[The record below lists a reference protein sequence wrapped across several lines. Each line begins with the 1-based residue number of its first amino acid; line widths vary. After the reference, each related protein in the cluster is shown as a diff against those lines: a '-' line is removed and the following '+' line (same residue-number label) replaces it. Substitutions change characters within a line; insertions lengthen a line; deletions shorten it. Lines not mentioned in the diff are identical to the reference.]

1 MDERNSPRTIIHKDK
16 ILRSSRDLILKWAR
30 IQYIAYQDK
39 LDEQLFQM
47 ADKSGNNADQTR
59 YFTARDEARRNQ
71 KAILEQFLMHCD
83 DAFDNYE
90 NRKPTTSDY
99 SIKTTDDE
107 EQLSLVDNNELEQSL
122 AIATMS
128 HRLTSDCTEHI
139 YAINQRLSALRGGNK
154 INDQGNPV
162 APGVFAEGA
171 QKCLQGLILD
181 NKTVLTFLKI
191 FDSAFMHKVEKLYA
205 LLNHHFEKQGLLP
218 NLGYEVKKNP
228 VEQLPEELHAQASQD
243 SVANQ
248 ISLIETIRQLQLQL
262 RPALARSGLVPVTLP
277 TAKIISGLQQLQINA
292 GRQLAGLETP
302 QAVMASDTTA
312 LRKQA
317 ADAAE
322 KSAEVEQSVV
332 EIVGLLFEYM
342 LNDEQLP
349 DSVKSLL
356 SYLHTPYLKIALIDK
371 EFFNH
376 PQHPARQLLNS
387 LVAAGERW
395 VEPRGNHKNDVYLQI
410 KKVVEKLLTE
420 FNNDVRLFSELAFDF
435 NQYLRQHARRIRLA
449 EKRATQA
456 AQGENK
462 LKEIRLK
469 VNRYL
474 EKKTAN
480 NELPDTA
487 RKILFEPW
495 ANFLS
500 FNLLR
505 FGSDSEQWREAAQA
519 VDDLIAYIHPSIN
532 RNLEKRALLADT
544 LAITLKAGF
553 DTVGYDEIQGKT
565 LLDELQAIHESIVNQ
580 RINDQQPAPEPVS
593 PLETDIDKVLTGD
606 SEQTQEP
613 ADELVE
619 KLKELKFGTWFEFDL
634 DKPKNQR
641 YRLKLAWSNKLTL
654 RFMFVNRMGQQ
665 VAVKTAAELATDIR
679 SGSARVLSTINEKPF
694 FEQALERILD
704 SLKSGNKKTAN

>member
-1 MDERNSPRTIIHKDK
+1 MDQHNSPRTSLQKDN
-16 ILRSSRDLILKWAR
+16 ILRTSRDLILKWAR
-30 IQYIAYQDK
+30 VQYIAFQDK

-47 ADKSGNNADQTR
+47 ADKCGNNQDQSR
-59 YFTARDEARRNQ
+59 YFHARDEAKRNK
-71 KAILEQFLMHCD
+71 KALLDQFLTHCD

-90 NRKPTTSDY
+90 NLRPTTSDY
-99 SIKTTDDE
+99 SIKTTTDE

-122 AIATMS
+122 ALGSMS
-128 HRLTSDCTEHI
+128 RRLSADCSEQI

-154 INDQGNPV
+154 ITEMGNPV

-171 QKCLQGLILD
+171 QKSLEGLMLD
-181 NKTVLTFLKI
+181 NKTLLALLKI
-191 FDSAFMHKVEKLYA
+191 FDSIFMHKADKLYG
-205 LLNHHFEKQGLLP
+205 LLNHHFEKLGLLP

-228 VEQLPEELHAQASQD
+228 VAQLPEELQAQASED
-243 SVANQ
+243 SVSHQ

-262 RPALARSGLVPVTLP
+262 RPALATAGVVPATLP

-292 GRQLAGLETP
+292 GRQLASLETP
-302 QAVMASDTTA
+302 QAVIASDTTR
-312 LRKQA
+312 LRQEA
-317 ADAAE
+317 SQAAE
-322 KSAEVEQSVV
+322 KSPEVEKSVV

-395 VEPRGNHKNDVYLQI
+395 VEPKGKHKNDVYLQI
-410 KKVVEKLLTE
+410 KQVVEKLLND

-474 EKKTAN
+474 EKKTEN
-480 NELPDTA
+480 SELPEA
-487 RKILFEPW
+487 IRKLLFEPW

-505 FGSDSEQWREAAQA
+505 FGSDSDQWRGAAQT
-519 VDDLIAYIHPSIN
+519 VDEIIAYIHPTIN
-532 RNLEKRALLADT
+532 RNMEKRALLAST
-544 LAITLKAGF
+544 LPVTLKAGF
-553 DTVGYDEIQGKT
+553 DTVGYDDSKGQYM
-565 LLDELQAIHESIVNQ
+565 LQQLQSIHDSVFNQ
-580 RINDQQPAPEPVS
+580 RSSDTQPNLAKPV
-593 PLETDIDKVLTGD
+593 ETDIDTVLTGD
-606 SEQTQEP
+606 NERQQEV

-619 KLKELKFGTWFEFDL
+619 KLKQLEFGTWFVFNADRSK
-634 DKPKNQR
+634 DQQHR
-641 YRLKLAWSNKLTL
+641 VKLAWSNKITQH
-654 RFMFVNRMGQQ
+654 FMFVNRMGQQ
-665 VAVKTAAELATDIR
+665 VAVKTAKQLATDIR
-679 SGSARVLSTINEKPF
+679 SGHAVMLSTINEKPF
-694 FEQALERILD
+694 FEQALEKILD
-704 SLKSGNKKTAN
+704 GLKTRKNNRQTK

>member
-1 MDERNSPRTIIHKDK
+1 MGEQKSPHTSVQKDS
-16 ILRSSRDLILKWAR
+16 ILRTSRDLILKWAR
-30 IQYIAYQDK
+30 VHYIAYQDK

-47 ADKSGNNADQTR
+47 ADKSGSNQDQSR
-59 YFTARDEARRNQ
+59 FFHARDEARRN
-71 KAILEQFLMHCD
+71 KKVTIDQFLVHCD

-99 SIKTTDDE
+99 SVKTTEDE
-107 EQLSLVDNNELEQSL
+107 EKLSLVDNNELEQSL
-122 AIATMS
+122 AIGSMS
-128 HRLTSDCTEHI
+128 RRLSADCSEQI
-139 YAINQRLSALRGGNK
+139 YAISQRLSALRGGSK
-154 INDQGNPV
+154 INEQGNPV

-171 QKCLQGLILD
+171 QKSIEGLMLD
-181 NKTVLTFLKI
+181 NKTQLAILKI
-191 FDSAFMHKVEKLYA
+191 FDSTFMHQMDKLYE

-228 VEQLPEELHAQASQD
+228 VEQLPEELQAQASQG

-248 ISLIETIRQLQLQL
+248 INMIETIRQLQLQL
-262 RPALARSGLVPVTLP
+262 RPALATPGVVPITLP

-292 GRQLAGLETP
+292 GRHLTGLETP
-302 QAVMASDTTA
+302 QQVMASDTKG
-312 LRKQA
+312 LRRRA
-317 ADAAE
+317 SNAAE
-322 KSAEVEQSVV
+322 KSNDVEQSVV

-356 SYLHTPYLKIALIDK
+356 SYLHTPYLKIALTDK

-395 VEPRGNHKNDVYLQI
+395 VEPKGNHKNDVYLQI
-410 KKVVEKLLTE
+410 KQVVEKLLTE

-480 NELPDTA
+480 SELPETVS
-487 RKILFEPW
+487 KILFEPW
-495 ANFLS
+495 ASFLS

-505 FGSDSEQWREAAQA
+505 FGSDSEQWRDAAQS
-519 VDDLIAYIHPSIN
+519 VDDLITYIHPSIN
-532 RNLEKRALLADT
+532 QNIEKRALLTDT
-544 LAITLKAGF
+544 LAVTLKAGF
-553 DTVGYDEIQGKT
+553 DTVGYDDSQGKI
-565 LLDELQAIHESIVNQ
+565 LLDEMQAIHENITHNRDSDPGQ
-580 RINDQQPAPEPVS
+580 KQTQPID
-593 PLETDIDKVLTGD
+593 TDIDDVLTGD
-606 SEQTQEP
+606 SETLQQP
-613 ADELVE
+613 DDELLE
-619 KLKELKFGTWFEFDL
+619 KLRELKFGTWFDFNT
-634 DKPKNQR
+634 DKPREQHH
-641 YRLKLAWSNKLTL
+641 RLKLAWSNKITMH
-654 RFMFVNRMGQQ
+654 FMFVNRMGQQ
-665 VAVKTAAELATDIR
+665 VAVKTASQLAAEIL
-679 SGSARVLSTINEKPF
+679 SGQTRMLNTINEKPF
-694 FEQALERILD
+694 FEQALEKILD
-704 SLKSGNKKTAN
+704 TLKSGNRQTTN

>member
-1 MDERNSPRTIIHKDK
+1 MDEHNSPHTSLQKDR
-16 ILRSSRDLILKWAR
+16 ILRTSRDLILKWAR
-30 IQYIAYQDK
+30 VHFIAYQDK

-47 ADKSGNNADQTR
+47 ADKSGNNEDQSR
-59 YFTARDEARRNQ
+59 YFHARDEAKRNK
-71 KAILEQFLMHCD
+71 KAILDQFLLHCD

-122 AIATMS
+122 AVGSMTR
-128 HRLTSDCTEHI
+128 RLSADCSEQI
-139 YAINQRLSALRGGNK
+139 YATNQRLSALRGGSK
-154 INDQGNPV
+154 ISEQGNPV

-171 QKCLQGLILD
+171 QKSLDSLMLD
-181 NKTVLTFLKI
+181 NKTLLALLKI
-191 FDSAFMHKVEKLYA
+191 FDSVYMHKTDKLYE

-228 VEQLPEELHAQASQD
+228 VEQLPEELQTQASQN

-262 RPALARSGLVPVTLP
+262 RPALAIAGVVPATLP

-292 GRQLAGLETP
+292 GLQLANLETP
-302 QAVMASDTTA
+302 QAVMASDTIG
-312 LRKQA
+312 LRQRA
-317 ADAAE
+317 ADAAG
-322 KSAEVEQSVV
+322 KSRDVEQSVV

-356 SYLHTPYLKIALIDK
+356 SYLHTPYLKIALTDK

-395 VEPRGNHKNDVYLQI
+395 VEPKGKHKNDVYLQI
-410 KKVVEKLLTE
+410 KQVVEKLLKE

-480 NELPDTA
+480 NTLPEA
-487 RKILFEPW
+487 AHKILFEPW

-505 FGSDSEQWREAAQA
+505 FGSDSEQWRDAAQA
-519 VDDLIAYIHPSIN
+519 VDDLITYIHPTIN
-532 RNLEKRALLADT
+532 RNMEKRALLTDT
-544 LAITLKAGF
+544 LVVTLKNGF
-553 DTVGYDEIQGKT
+553 DTVGYDDSQGQA
-565 LLDELQAIHESIVNQ
+565 LLDGMQKAHQAV
-580 RINDQQPAPEPVS
+580 INNRGGDTRPEQVS
-593 PLETDIDKVLTGD
+593 PVEADIDTVLTGD
-606 SEQTQEP
+606 SEQAHEP
-613 ADELVE
+613 VDELHE
-619 KLKELKFGTWFEFDL
+619 TLKQLEFGTWFVFNA
-634 DKPKNQR
+634 DKPKDQHH
-641 YRLKLAWSNKLTL
+641 RLKLAWSNKMTL
-654 RFMFVNRMGQQ
+654 HFMFVNRMGQQ
-665 VAVKTAAELATDIR
+665 VAVKTADQLAADIR
-679 SGSARVLSTINEKPF
+679 SGHAKMLSTINEKPF
-694 FEQALERILD
+694 FEQALERILE
-704 SLKSGNKKTAN
+704 SLRSKNKQTAN